1 MSLSRRGILK
11 VAAAS
16 GAALGLAA
24 CGQAATPAPMPLVT
38 APAPAGI
45 TATPPPTPAP
55 IYVTKIVEVT
65 RLVPPAPMATRTQW
79 PEEKKTM
86 IWYVDIEL
94 PSAAADPANKA
105 NFDQVRAQRT
115 QVLGDIAQMPAES
128 IMYPDVTPEL
138 MRQKNVVAIA
148 LSGST
153 SDWVQYDFSSFATLT
168 QIVTSGSVPVLGLCG
183 GHQLLAYMYGGQ
195 CGPLRK
201 LKPGE
206 PDPADWAPGWFK
218 EVGYS
223 PVSVVKDDPIFT
235 GLGSTPVFFES
246 HYWQISQMP
255 QDFEN
260 LASTPACPVQVF
272 RHKRQLVYGTQF
284 HPEVNSADHHDGRT
298 LIGNFFRIA
307 GLL

>member
-1 MSLSRRGILK
+1 VTVSRRQFLK
-11 VAAAS
+11 YAAAS

-24 CGQAATPAPMPLVT
+24 CGQSNTPVPLPSVTGPAATPL
-38 APAPAGI
+38 PAV
-45 TATPPPTPAP
+45 PTPAP

-65 RLVPPAPMATRTQW
+65 RIIPPTPVATRTQS
-79 PEEKKTM
+79 PEEKNAM

-94 PSAAADPANKA
+94 PSAVVDPANKD

-115 QVLGDIAQMPAES
+115 RVLGDIAQMPAEA
-128 IMYPDVTPEL
+128 ILYPDVTPEL

-153 SDWVQYDFSSFATLT
+153 SDWVQYDFSTFETLK
-168 QIVTSGSVPVLGLCG
+168 QIVTGGSVPVIGLCG

-206 PDPADWAPGWFK
+206 PDPANFAPGWFK

-223 PVSVVKDDPIFT
+223 PVSVVQDDPIFA
-235 GLGSTPVFFES
+235 GLGPAPVFFES

-255 QDFEN
+255 QVFET
-260 LASTPACPVQVF
+260 LASTADCPVQVF
-272 RHKRQLVYGTQF
+272 RHKQRLMYGTQF
-284 HPEVNSADHHDGRT
+284 HPEVNSAEHRDGRK
-298 LIGNFFRIA
+298 LIANFFRIA
-307 GLL
+307 GLLSG